1 MNVDSMLKWEADCGG
16 VVVSN
21 LVELGYAYFIYLLH
35 I

>member
-16 VVVSN
+16 VDVSI
-21 LVELGYAYFIYLLH
+21 LVGLGYAYSIYLLH